1 MKQILRCGIASATSL
16 TLAVFPAS
24 AQEEVSPKL
33 SFFVT
38 SSTHSG
44 NLDGLQGA
52 DAICQTL
59 ATQVG
64 AGHRVWRAYLS
75 THGSRETQAINAR
88 DRIGKGP
95 WFNAKGVLIA
105 ETVAD
110 LHGDIQRDS
119 NRIMQSTAL
128 TETAAIVPGRNRPE
142 RVANQHDILTG
153 SDSHGRAFA
162 AGAMRFNNLTCDNWT
177 NGSNS
182 GQAMVGHHDR
192 LSSWNTSWNS
202 SHASKGCSLEAL
214 AQTGGAG
221 RFYCFASD

>member
-1 MKQILRCGIASATSL
+1 MTQLSLERLATAIFLSLSAL
-16 TLAVFPAS
+16 PAA
-24 AQEEVSPKL
+24 AQEGVSPKL

-44 NLDGLQGA
+44 NLGGLKGA
-52 DAICQTL
+52 DAICQAL

-64 AGHRVWRAYLS
+64 AGHRTWRAYLS
-75 THGSRETQAINAR
+75 THGTRETQAVNAR
-88 DRIGKGP
+88 DRIGEGP
-95 WFNAKGVLIA
+95 WYNANGTMIA

-128 TETAAIVPGRNRPE
+128 TEKAKTVPGRHRPE
-142 RVANQHDILTG
+142 GTSNQHDILTG
-153 SDSHGRAFA
+153 SDSHGRAFP
-162 AGAMRFNNLTCDNWT
+162 AGAMRFHNLTCNNWT
-177 NGSNS
+177 NGGNS

-202 SHASKGCSLEAL
+202 SHASKGCSPEAL
-214 AQTGGAG
+214 SQTGGAG